1 MSEKRIEIVLP
12 EPCKGESVTW
22 IRDGND
28 LIPMSIGVH
37 ETIFHILIDHINEL
51 HDRIEKLEVQSLKC
65 SSCGLAISHGWIG
78 VGETVEKP
86 KEKE

>member
-1 MSEKRIEIVLP
+1 MTEKRLEIVLP
-12 EPCKGESVTW
+12 EPCRGERTTW
-22 IRDGND
+22 LQDGNNRLPID
-28 LIPMSIGVH
+28 IGRH
-37 ETIFHILIDHINEL
+37 ETLFYALVDHINEL
-51 HDRIEKLEVQSLKC
+51 HERIEKLEVQSLKC